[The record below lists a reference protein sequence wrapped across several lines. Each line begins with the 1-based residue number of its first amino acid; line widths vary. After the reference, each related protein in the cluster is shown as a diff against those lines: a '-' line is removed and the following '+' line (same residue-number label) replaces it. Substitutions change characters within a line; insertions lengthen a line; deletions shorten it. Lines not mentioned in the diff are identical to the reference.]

1 MNVRHLALIVVAV
14 SVVALACA
22 SPPPD
27 PPRPSSQ
34 PRGCTAED
42 MYGSEAM
49 LAECTRNLHT
59 LTAAVAE
66 FSARNGGRVPL
77 HLGELGRVPR
87 TCGANR
93 GQDYEL
99 RSVDGKTVVIC
110 PGTSHSSLGLPTD
123 FPQQAVGG
131 ALLLHPA
138 LKLRPGPLGLGGVR
152 PGLTA
157 EGLLETLG
165 PPLNTG
171 RPPHIR
177 QYSGDLH
184 VAYLDRDGGAVGL
197 VQGTALTGQDG
208 RPYLVI
214 GDSEELVR
222 QLLGTPR
229 KVGEMGQF
237 PPQGQEYEVDGLRL
251 HLELLDGH
259 VSRLALALPGY
270 RPDWALWRR

>member
-1 MNVRHLALIVVAV
+1 MFSPPPDPPTAPAEGLQPSPANPMNVRHLALIAVVV

-22 SPPPD
+22 SPPPA
-27 PPRPSSQ
+27 PSGPSPQ
-34 PRGCTAED
+34 PIGCTAED

-59 LTAAVAE
+59 LTTAVAE

-99 RSVDGKTVVIC
+99 KSVDGKTLVIC
-110 PGTSHSSLGLPTD
+110 PGTSHSSLGLPPD

-138 LKLRPGPLGLGGVR
+138 LKLRPGSLGLGGVR

-157 EGLLETLG
+157 EGLLQTLG
-165 PPLNTG
+165 PPLGGRLISASTAGTCTWRTWIATVEWWAWCRG
-171 RPPHIR
+171 RP
-177 QYSGDLH
+177 
-184 VAYLDRDGGAVGL
+184 
-197 VQGTALTGQDG
+197 
-208 RPYLVI
+208 
-214 GDSEELVR
+214 
-222 QLLGTPR
+222 
-229 KVGEMGQF
+229 
-237 PPQGQEYEVDGLRL
+237 
-251 HLELLDGH
+251 
-259 VSRLALALPGY
+259 
-270 RPDWALWRR
+270 